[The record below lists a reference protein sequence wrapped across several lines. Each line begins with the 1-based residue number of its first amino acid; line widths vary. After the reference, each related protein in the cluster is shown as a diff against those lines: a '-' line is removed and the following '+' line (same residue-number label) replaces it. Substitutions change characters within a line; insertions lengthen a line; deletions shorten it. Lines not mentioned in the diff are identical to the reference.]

1 MQEPRTD
8 TGSLF
13 IGHSENIIRTG
24 AVELRQLD
32 DDLDRHGTQ
41 SALIFGIERLV
52 AVEVF
57 ADLLLRFVIIFTKV
71 SYSREKQHISHILSM
86 RFGIHFY
93 IRPLLYIIIGLSEK
107 IS

>member
-57 ADLLLRFVIIFTKV
+57 ADFLLGFVVILAEITDARK
-71 SYSREKQHISHILSM
+71 EQHSNS
-86 RFGIHFY
+86 
-93 IRPLLYIIIGLSEK
+93 PLFDMDA
-107 IS
+107 